1 MVTNTARTVVSR
13 KDDAVRGLWGR
24 VGWGMQSGPPSAR
37 IEILARVF
45 AFTPSLL

>member
-13 KDDAVRGLWGR
+13 KDDDVRGLWGR
-24 VGWGMQSGPPSAR
+24 MQSGPPSAR

-45 AFTPSLL
+45 AFTP